1 MITFIVFAGLLVA
14 GALLLVL
21 PPLLRHRGRVEAE
34 PEQAAIALKVLREQL
49 AELDADLAAGRIDAA
64 AHAKG
69 REELERR
76 ALDEGEASTASVA
89 ATETTPARRWALAL
103 ALGVPVLAAAT
114 YVALGNPDGLDPQKV
129 AGRQQGF
136 TQAEIADMV
145 GKLAARLE
153 KEPDNAEGWMMLA
166 RSYTV
171 LKDYP
176 KAAETYARLAKLAP
190 GEPDVYAD
198 WADVV
203 AAQEGTVAGEAEK
216 LVRKALELA
225 PDHPKALALAGTA
238 AYQRKDFAAA
248 AGHWEKILARIPPGE
263 DLARGVRASIND
275 ARAKAGM
282 PPLAEMLPAEPAATA
297 TVPATGSALKV
308 SGRVEVDPALR
319 DRLAPDDTVFVFV
332 RGEGGGPPL
341 AALRLRG
348 SELPRD
354 FSFDG
359 VQLMTGGAPVP
370 ARVVVAAR
378 VSKSG
383 NATASPGDLEGR
395 VAGVAADASGV
406 KLSIDTQR

>member
-14 GALLLVL
+14 GALLLLL
-21 PPLLRHRGRVEAE
+21 PPLLRSRSRHDAE
-34 PEQAAIALKVLREQL
+34 PEQAAIALTVLREHL
-49 AELDADLAAGRIDAA
+49 ADLDADLAAGRIDAA
-64 AHAKG
+64 THAQS

-76 ALDEGEASTASVA
+76 ALEEGEASAASVA
-89 ATETTPARRWALAL
+89 SAEARPAKRWALAL
-103 ALGVPVLAAAT
+103 ALGVPTLAALA
-114 YVALGNPDGLDPQKV
+114 YVALGNPDGLDPEKV
-129 AGRQQGF
+129 AARQGF
-136 TQAEIADMV
+136 SQAEIADMV

-153 KEPDNAEGWMMLA
+153 KEPDNVEGWMMLA

-171 LKDYP
+171 LQDYP
-176 KAAETYARLAKLAP
+176 KAAQTYEKLARLAP

-203 AAQEGTVAGEAEK
+203 AAQRGAVAGDAEV

-275 ARAKAGM
+275 ARAKAGLA
-282 PPLAEMLPAEPAATA
+282 PLADMPAPPPAAA
-297 TVPATGSALKV
+297 DAAGAGSSALKV
-308 SGRVEVDPALR
+308 SGRVEIDAALR

-332 RGEGGGPPL
+332 RGEGGGAPL
-341 AALRLRG
+341 AALRFRG

-359 VQLMTGGAPVP
+359 VPLMSGEAPVP
-370 ARVVVAAR
+370 ARVAVAAR
-378 VSKSG
+378 VSKTG
-383 NATASPGDLEGR
+383 NVSAAPGDLEGR

-406 KLSIDTQR
+406 KLLIDTQR

>member
-1 MITFIVFAGLLVA
+1 MITFIVFAGLLLA

-49 AELDADLAAGRIDAA
+49 AELDADLVAGRIDAA
-64 AHAKG
+64 AHARG

-76 ALDEGEASTASVA
+76 ALDEGEAATASA
-89 ATETTPARRWALAL
+89 AGAETTPARRWALAL

-153 KEPDNAEGWMMLA
+153 KEPDNVEGWMMLA

-176 KAAETYARLAKLAP
+176 KAAATFARVASLAP

-216 LVRKALELA
+216 LVHKALELA
-225 PDHPKALALAGTA
+225 PEHPKALALAGTA

-248 AGHWEKILARIPPGE
+248 AGYWEKILARIPPGE
-263 DLARGVRASIND
+263 DLARGVRASVND

-282 PPLAEMLPAEPAATA
+282 QPLAETQSAQPAVTAPAA
-297 TVPATGSALKV
+297 GSALTV
-308 SGRVEVDPALR
+308 SGRVEVDAALR
-319 DRLAPDDTVFVFV
+319 DRLAPDDTVFVYV

-348 SELPRD
+348 GELPRD

-359 VQLMTGGAPVP
+359 VQLMSSDAPVP

-395 VAGVAADASGV
+395 VAGVASDASGV
-406 KLSIDTQR
+406 KLLIDTQR